1 MRNYLL
7 IGFLV
12 ILNAP
17 AFAAEPRQS
26 CPRIRAEIAAQT
38 GVLAKP
44 NTDLLRQL
52 SGRPDCAFTASEAY
66 RAALGDTP
74 VARSEAGESG
84 SEQRREHD
92 DD

>member
-12 ILNAP
+12 IFGLP
-17 AFAAEPRQS
+17 AYASETHEACS
-26 CPRIRAEIAAQT
+26 LIRAEIAAQT
-38 GVLAKP
+38 GILEKP
-44 NTDLLRQL
+44 NTDLLRKL
-52 SGRPDCAFTASEAY
+52 SDRADCAFTASEAY

-74 VARSEAGESG
+74 LPRNETGESRY
-84 SEQRREHD
+84 EHRREHD